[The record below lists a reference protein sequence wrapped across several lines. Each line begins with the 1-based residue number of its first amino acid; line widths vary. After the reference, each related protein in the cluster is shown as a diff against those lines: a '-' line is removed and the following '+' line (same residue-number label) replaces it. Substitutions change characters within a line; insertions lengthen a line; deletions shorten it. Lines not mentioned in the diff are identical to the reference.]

1 VIVIDDAS
9 VRRALKTL
17 PEIFLESLG
26 LNVVVFRSAES
37 PFASEI
43 PARNACRLSDIYVP
57 GMNRVN
63 SAGIWPQQDRIC
75 RRFG

>member
-1 VIVIDDAS
+1 
-9 VRRALKTL
+9 
-17 PEIFLESLG
+17 LESLG

-37 PFASEI
+37 LFASEI

-63 SAGIWPQQDRIC
+63 CAGIWPQQDRIC
-75 RRFG
+75 RRFGLTQALMREAEY